1 MSREYIVQEN
11 TLKSIADSIREV
23 GKTTNRIKVKDMA
36 QKIVDYSK
44 NQNTLYEQLLGKVDE
59 ADGNN
64 RW

>member
-23 GKTTNRIKVKDMA
+23 GKTANRIKVKDMA

-44 NQNTLYEQLLGKVDE
+44 NQNDLYEQVIGKV
-59 ADGNN
+59 
-64 RW
+64 

>member
-36 QKIVDYSK
+36 QKIVYYSK
-44 NQNTLYEQLLGKVDE
+44 NQNDLYEQVIGKV
-59 ADGNN
+59 
-64 RW
+64 

>member
-64 RW
+64 R

>member
-44 NQNTLYEQLLGKVDE
+44 KQNTLYEQLLGKVDE

-64 RW
+64 R

>member
-11 TLKSIADSIREV
+11 TLKSIADAIREN
-23 GKTTNRIKVKDMA
+23 GNTTESIKVKDMA
-36 QKIVDYSK
+36 KNIVKYSK

-64 RW
+64 R

>member
-11 TLKSIADSIREV
+11 TLKSIADSIREN
-23 GKTTNRIKVKDMA
+23 GNTTESIKVKDMA
-36 QKIVDYSK
+36 KNIVKYSK

-64 RW
+64 R

>member
-1 MSREYIVQEN
+1 MSKEYIVQES
-11 TLKSIADSIREV
+11 TLKSIADAIREN
-23 GKTTNRIKVKDMA
+23 GNTTESIKVKDMA
-36 QKIVDYSK
+36 KNIVKYSK